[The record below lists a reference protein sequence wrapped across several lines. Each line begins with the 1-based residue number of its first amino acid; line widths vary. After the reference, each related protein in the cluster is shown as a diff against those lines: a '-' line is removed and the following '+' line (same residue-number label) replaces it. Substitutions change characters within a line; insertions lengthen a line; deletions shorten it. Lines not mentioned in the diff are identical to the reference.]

1 MNREE
6 MKTRTKQFALRVV
19 HLVEALPKS
28 RTADVIG
35 RQLLRAA
42 TSVGANYRAACRGR
56 SKADFFAKMGIVEEE
71 SDECLYWL
79 ELLVEAGLVKQ
90 AQVADLM
97 KEADEITAIVVSSIQ
112 TARGR

>member
-1 MNREE
+1 LIR
-6 MKTRTKQFALRVV
+6 
-19 HLVEALPKS
+19 
-28 RTADVIG
+28 I
-35 RQLLRAA
+35 
-42 TSVGANYRAACRGR
+42 SVRDSN
-56 SKADFFAKMGIVEEE
+56 
-71 SDECLYWL
+71 ECLYWL